1 MTAGT
6 QSVARV
12 ADNRWVVLLGRVGLV
27 SYGIV
32 HLLIAW
38 LAAQVAL
45 GTGGGQGAGKGGA
58 LKELAGTSVGGP
70 LLWVIA
76 VGLFA
81 LAVWQLGE
89 AVWGRNAHGG
99 ALRRVAHVVEAF
111 VWGFLGYS
119 AASVAAGGKSQSNA
133 QQAGLTQRVMDAP
146 AGQVLVGALGVAVI
160 GAAAYLVNK
169 GWKARFTRDL
179 DFTGASAATRR
190 TTVRLGKVGYVAQG
204 ISYGIVGVL
213 VVVAAVKHDP
223 KKATG
228 LDTALATLADQPY
241 GTVLLLAVAFGLAC
255 FGVYCFLDA
264 RFRKA

>member
-1 MTAGT
+1 
-6 QSVARV
+6 
-12 ADNRWVVLLGRVGLV
+12 LLGRVGLV

-45 GTGGGQGAGKGGA
+45 GGGGEEAGKGGA
-58 LKELAGTSVGGP
+58 LQRIAEESWGTA

-81 LAVWQLGE
+81 LALWQLGE
-89 AVWGRNAHGG
+89 AIWGRKSQGG
-99 ALRRVAHVVEAF
+99 AFRRVAHVVEAL

-119 AASVAAGGKSQSNA
+119 AARVASGGKSQSNA
-133 QQAGLTQRVMDAP
+133 EQAGLTQKVLDAP
-146 AGQVLVGALGVAVI
+146 AGQILVVLLGLAVVGAAG
-160 GAAAYLVNK
+160 YLVHK
-169 GWKARFTRDL
+169 GWKERFTRDL
-179 DFTGASAATRR
+179 DFSGASPATRR

-204 ISYGIVGVL
+204 VAYGIVGALIVT
-213 VVVAAVKHDP
+213 AAVQHDP
-223 KKATG
+223 DKATG

-241 GTVLLLAVAFGLAC
+241 GTALLLVVALGLAC

-264 RFRKA
+264 RFRKP

>member
-6 QSVARV
+6 QSAARV
-12 ADNRWVVLLGRVGLV
+12 ADSKWMVLLGRVGLV

-45 GTGGGQGAGKGGA
+45 GDGGGEEAGKGGA
-58 LKELAGTSVGGP
+58 LKRIAEESWGTA

-76 VGLFA
+76 IGLFA
-81 LAVWQLGE
+81 LALWQLGE
-89 AVWGRNAHGG
+89 AIWGRNAHGG
-99 ALRRVAHVVEAF
+99 AFRRVAHVVEAV

-119 AASVAAGGKSQSNA
+119 AAKVASGGKSQSNA
-133 QQAGLTQRVMDAP
+133 EQAGLTQKVLDAP
-146 AGQVLVGALGVAVI
+146 AGQVLVAAIGLAVI
-160 GAAAYLVNK
+160 GAAGYLVHK

-190 TTVRLGKVGYVAQG
+190 TTVRLGKAGYIAQG
-204 ISYGIVGVL
+204 LSYGIVGLLIVI
-213 VVVAAVKHDP
+213 AAVRHDP
-223 KKATG
+223 DKATG
-228 LDTALATLADQPY
+228 LDTALETLAEQPY
-241 GTVLLLAVAFGLAC
+241 GTALLLAVALGLAC